1 MGKRKLK
8 NLVKKLSVVIGKTAG
23 GSNAA
28 GQTLHG
34 VLDLLPIPN
43 QPIGKLVEAVL
54 ARDWEEAKVYVG
66 KIFTLRNGIALA
78 LTIAILLD
86 VITYAQIVSFFDI
99 LSNILELFNSV
110 GVEA

>member
-1 MGKRKLK
+1 MAKGRLK
-8 NLVKKLSVVIGKTAG
+8 NLLKKLSVIIGKTAG

-28 GQTLHG
+28 GETLHG

-43 QPIGKLVEAVL
+43 QPIGKLIEAIL
-54 ARDWEEAKVYVG
+54 AKDWQEAKVYVG
-66 KIFTLRNGIALA
+66 KILTVRNGVALS

-86 VITYAQIVSFFDI
+86 VITYADVVSFFDI
-99 LSNILELFNSV
+99 LSDLLELFNSV